1 MKGSVS
7 RGSSAA
13 SSPEA
18 QKRVVRRSTFPT
30 SYRRRAG
37 TCTSSGRASSSAR
50 SVRASFRRSSSRVLN
65 HLMRTDVSTTIFAA
79 VARLAVVADDI
90 RGVPPADPLLLQ
102 LLERSEALLPG
113 APVPLAFREQC
124 PECLTDQL
132 AARASL
138 SPGSPVDLLQEF
150 LGKRDHDLGHRAWL
164 PEAA

>member
-7 RGSSAA
+7 RWSMA
-13 SSPEA
+13 SSSPVA
-18 QKRVVRRSTFPT
+18 PNRVLRRSTFPT

-37 TCTSSGRASSSAR
+37 TCTSSGRASTSAR
-50 SVRASFRRSSSRVLN
+50 SVRASFRRSASRVLN

-113 APVPLAFREQC
+113 APVPLAFGERSEEHTSELQ
-124 PECLTDQL
+124 
-132 AARASL
+132 SH
-138 SPGSPVDLLQEF
+138 SDLVCRLLLE
-150 LGKRDHDLGHRAWL
+150 KKNKHIRPTA
-164 PEAA
+164 